1 METGRGFAPCG
12 RVLHRSGPL
21 PEIFRDG
28 DLQVWKSVPYETAM
42 ISTGLANTA
51 SVLSLTAV
59 LGAYGFV
66 SHRERNYL
74 NVLTPSLLINIP
86 AFYLFPLV
94 YNNLF
99 GMEASTYSYIYVYTT
114 LAVESIVFAYVY
126 TRGRTR
132 PIRLPSAYGYNHFG
146 SMAFASLGLACLL
159 FLPVLIEFREFIFD
173 PRRIYEETRT
183 GFGASYY
190 TSSACAYLAVII
202 ILFSRQSTFR
212 KAIVIVVAAIVLSL
226 HGSKGQVLGI
236 VLLPLLFQAYV
247 RHRKV
252 NLARALLICMGFI
265 VLLVGM
271 FAATVSLGGPL
282 EALEWVSEY
291 SDYMRNAM
299 MVIDSNMPVQYGRL
313 TWESNVISL
322 VPRAVM
328 PDKPKNFGAFYLD
341 EEFFPGSLEE
351 DKGVPAFGIGVQ
363 YADFGFLAIVYLG
376 LFAAFSGWLTR
387 VWVRRLRHTRHPADF
402 LMLAFLC
409 GISVFQIGTG
419 WLLPE
424 TLVLAMILRF
434 ASCMGSG
441 QTYREQVRYRPV
453 LSAPGPLLSTGLEGI

>member
-1 METGRGFAPCG
+1 MGGHYTGADIFLNFRGWRHTG
-12 RVLHRSGPL
+12 SN
-21 PEIFRDG
+21 
-28 DLQVWKSVPYETAM
+28 SVTYETAM
-42 ISTGLANTA
+42 ISPGLANTT
-51 SVLSLTAV
+51 SLLSLAAT

-66 SHRERNYL
+66 SYRERNYL
-74 NVLTPSLLINIP
+74 NVLTPSLLVNVP
-86 AFYLFPLV
+86 AFYVFQLV

-99 GMEASTYSYIYVYTT
+99 GMEASAYSYIYVYAT
-114 LAVESIVFAYVY
+114 LAVESVVFAYVY
-126 TRGRTR
+126 TRPRTK
-132 PIRLPSAYGYNHFG
+132 PIRLPFAYGYNHFG
-146 SMAFASLGLACLL
+146 AMAFACIGLAFVL
-159 FLPVLIEFREFIFD
+159 FLPLLIEFKEYIFD

-183 GFGASYY
+183 GFGVSYY
-190 TSSACAYLAVII
+190 TSSVCAYLAVIL

-212 KAIVIVVAAIVLSL
+212 KATVIAVAAIVLSL
-226 HGSKGQVLGI
+226 HGSKGQVLGL
-236 VLLPLLFQAYV
+236 VLLPLLFQVYV
-247 RHRKV
+247 RHKRV
-252 NLARALLICMGFI
+252 ELGRALLVCLGFA
-265 VLLVGM
+265 VLLVCM
-271 FAATVSLGGPL
+271 FAATVSLGGPM

-328 PDKPKNFGAFYLD
+328 PDKPKDFGAFYLD
-341 EEFFPGSLEE
+341 EEFFSGSLDE

-376 LFAAFSGWLTR
+376 LFAAFRGWLTR
-387 VWVRRLRHTRHPADF
+387 VWVQRLEHTRHPADF

-424 TLVLAMILRF
+424 TLLIAVFLRF
-434 ASCMGSG
+434 ASSLGSG
-441 QTYREQVRYRPV
+441 RTYREHIRYRPV
-453 LSAPGPLLSTGLEGI
+453 LSAQPPLLSPGFEGI